1 MEHQKKSE
9 RLHYAWVIFAV
20 CTFVAFTLIGLCHNT
35 RSLYLEPVS
44 SGLGV
49 SRSEY
54 AVTLLIGNLISA
66 GISLLLGRIRTR
78 VSLRTLM
85 LAGLSSAAVGNVI
98 FVLTDSFGVFLI
110 GEVLMGVAMGCSAMT
125 VISLIIRNWFADH
138 HGTILGALYMATGLG
153 SVVFAPVVGP
163 LIEQGGYRR
172 GYGFH
177 MIVML
182 SALLLAALTLKD
194 EPAQKHM
201 RPLSLHKAGERAQTA
216 EQPLYGMMLRDAC
229 RTVRF
234 WLMLLLGVMI
244 GFGVQV
250 VQGTYAAHI
259 GSDLAYG
266 TTFAAGIVSTLYV
279 VNTCAKIPIGMMLDK
294 IGIRSVLLVC
304 SAAMGASALMLVL
317 LKPGAPAAA
326 YAFAV
331 CLGIG
336 NIIFTVPCP
345 LVALHT
351 FGSRDA
357 TTLTG
362 IFMASTSLGAA
373 IGSPVSNA
381 VYESCGTYA
390 PIYLGML
397 AMFAAAAV
405 LSLTVVRPAYDT
417 QSKAGH

>member
-1 MEHQKKSE
+1 MQKQKKSR

-66 GISLLLGRIRTR
+66 GISLLLGKIRTR
-78 VSLRTLM
+78 VSLRALM
-85 LAGLSSAAVGNVI
+85 LTGLSSAAAGNVI
-98 FVLTDSFGVFLI
+98 FVLTDSFGVFLV

-153 SVVFAPVVGP
+153 SVVFAPVVGA

-177 MIVML
+177 MIIML
-182 SALLLAALTLKD
+182 AALVLAALTLKD

-201 RPLSLHKAGERAQTA
+201 RPLSLHKTGERAQTA

-244 GFGVQV
+244 GFGVQA

-266 TTFAAGIVSTLYV
+266 TTFAAAIVSTLYV

-294 IGIRSVLLVC
+294 VGIRSVLLVC

-317 LKPGAPAAA
+317 LKPSAPTAA
-326 YAFAV
+326 YVFAA

-345 LVALHT
+345 LVALHI

-357 TTLTG
+357 TALTG

-381 VYESCGTYA
+381 VYEACGTYA
-390 PIYLGML
+390 PIYLAML

-405 LSLTVVRPAYDT
+405 LSMTVVRPAYDT
-417 QSKAGH
+417 QSTAKH